1 MHIPLLLAL
10 SLCAVGV
17 WAQGLPPSEEESQRQ
32 SAQVLIEEAIGLGV
46 PLYNSG
52 QAAACA
58 AVYQVTLRSLLL
70 FAPTVSEKQPVI
82 NALRTAANQD
92 PERRAWTLRY
102 ALDAIYQTGVNSV
115 STQPFSIEFSAAEGD
130 AWYALNDG
138 VMGGL
143 SRGRLAPT
151 EQGTGEFSGQ
161 LSLRNNGGFS
171 SVRTKIN
178 SGALAGY
185 DGLEIRVRG
194 DERLY
199 SLLASATD
207 VNGAWQGAFTASAQ
221 WQVVRIL
228 FRDMQLSI
236 RGWRPAVSPPLSGER
251 IDTIGFL
258 IGDKDERPFRLEVDW
273 MRGYLA
279 EEATE

>member
-1 MHIPLLLAL
+1 MHISLLLAL

-17 WAQGLPPSEEESQRQ
+17 CAQALPPGEEESQRQ
-32 SAQVLIEEAIGLGV
+32 RAQVLIEEAIGLGV

-58 AVYQVTLRSLLL
+58 AVYQVALRSLQL
-70 FAPTVSEKQPVI
+70 FAPTVSETQLVI

-102 ALDAIYQTGVNSV
+102 ALDAIGQTGGNSV
-115 STQPFSIEFSAAEGD
+115 SAQPFSIEFSAAEGD

-143 SRGRLAPT
+143 SRGRLAT
-151 EQGTGEFSGQ
+151 TKQGTGEFSGQ

-171 SVRTKIN
+171 SVRARIN

-207 VNGAWQGAFTASAQ
+207 ANGAWQSAFKASAQ
-221 WQVVRIL
+221 WQIVLIL